1 MVIWFL
7 YKLSGLPQLNFPKIQ
22 TRWSTESDSAGPR
35 MAIVEWHGWNYA
47 LGLVPGHEDLGGS
60 DGKKKET

>member
-7 YKLSGLPQLNFPKIQ
+7 YKLSGLPQLSKNTDTVVKQ
-22 TRWSTESDSAGPR
+22 SDSAGPR

-60 DGKKKET
+60 DEKET